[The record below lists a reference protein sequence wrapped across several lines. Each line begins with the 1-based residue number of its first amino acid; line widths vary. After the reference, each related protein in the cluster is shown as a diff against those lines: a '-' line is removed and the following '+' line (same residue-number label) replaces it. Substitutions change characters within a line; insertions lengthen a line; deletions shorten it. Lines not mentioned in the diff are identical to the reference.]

1 MSLEEGI
8 RQRKGMAMGK
18 SPEAGGSFGVE
29 SLHSI
34 NGGPVRHPD
43 AGMNSG
49 TLLPEGSRAVNGH
62 VSRGAGHMPAQKHPD
77 HGPHFHRAES
87 GKGAFD
93 VGSFKS
99 MNG

>member
-29 SLHSI
+29 SLHNI

-62 VSRGAGHMPAQKHPD
+62 VSRGAGHMPGAKASRPWSAL
-77 HGPHFHRAES
+77 PS
-87 GKGAFD
+87 GRVWQGR
-93 VGSFKS
+93 VRRRLV
-99 MNG
+99 